1 MVNNKKIVAISAV
14 TSFAVVVMCFCM
26 HYLYFEKIIY
36 LNFEYVTDI
45 DVSEKAVKDQDFPW
59 LSIIDEKYNPFWNKD
74 YLIKHFGEDV
84 LACEDFS
91 DTDKCSYI
99 VTIGRPLCLIG
110 YKLCEAR
117 TKYFGLIPRQY
128 IGKVSLSDEID
139 NSKIY
144 VYRIKKI
151 NLVNDQYGSDYYL

>member
-1 MVNNKKIVAISAV
+1 
-14 TSFAVVVMCFCM
+14 M
-26 HYLYFEKIIY
+26 HYLYFEIIY

-144 VYRIKKI
+144 VYRIKKSIWLMI
-151 NLVNDQYGSDYYL
+151 NMDLTTICDGKRSNLYVLKICLVILC